1 MAKNYWMVVQKPDDF
16 EITRELGFTVHG
28 MKGRQRRRAQRMEPD
43 DNILFYVSGIKKWT
57 AIAAITSRYYED
69 PTPIWNPADRGR
81 EVYPYRVKLRP
92 QIVMAEDLYIDAR
105 ALAFRLDYVKRWPAE
120 RWPLAFMDTLHLLP
134 QKDFRLIEAEMK
146 RIHPDWRSRPRRRS
160 RKRNRRR
167 QPQPTNGANGSR
179 HFGESRNA
187 VAGE

>member
-1 MAKNYWMVVQKPDDF
+1 
-16 EITRELGFTVHG
+16 
-28 MKGRQRRRAQRMEPD
+28 
-43 DNILFYVSGIKKWT
+43 
-57 AIAAITSRYYED
+57 
-69 PTPIWNPADRGR
+69 
-81 EVYPYRVKLRP
+81 
-92 QIVMAEDLYIDAR
+92 MAEDLYIDAR

-167 QPQPTNGANGSR
+167 QPQPQPAN
-179 HFGESRNA
+179 N
-187 VAGE
+187 